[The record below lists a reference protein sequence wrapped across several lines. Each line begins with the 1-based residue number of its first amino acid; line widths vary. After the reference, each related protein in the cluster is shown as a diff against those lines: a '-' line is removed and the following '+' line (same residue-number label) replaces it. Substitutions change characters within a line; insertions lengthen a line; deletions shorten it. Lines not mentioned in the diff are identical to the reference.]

1 MKNILS
7 IVSNL
12 LTVLTIG
19 LLLIGFFLSKS
30 YVQETTTAIIVFLK
44 HQGTVTDLAGTVK
57 SGKFIMLYYN
67 AVMPVLGILFLM
79 VLALQV
85 CIKRNY

>member
-44 HQGTVTDLAGTVK
+44 HQGTVKDLAGTVK